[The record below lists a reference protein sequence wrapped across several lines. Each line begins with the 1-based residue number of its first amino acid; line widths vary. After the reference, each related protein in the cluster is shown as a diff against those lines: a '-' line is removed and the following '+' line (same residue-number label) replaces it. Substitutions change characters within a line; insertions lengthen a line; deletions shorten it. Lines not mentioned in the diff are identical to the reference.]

1 MPPEAN
7 GARALIH
14 LNDEAGVDQFS
25 VELES
30 AIGDWLDS
38 FPTREAAEQYIRERR
53 LSHVPATDF
62 RDTRPDR
69 PRFNLKQ

>member
-1 MPPEAN
+1 MQPDAP
-7 GARALIH
+7 GPRALIH

-30 AIGDWLDS
+30 AIGNWLDS
-38 FPTREAAEQYIRERR
+38 FPTREAAERYIRKCR
-53 LSHVPATDF
+53 LAHSPATDF
-62 RDTRPDR
+62 RDTRPGR